1 MNLTRVLA
9 NVASVWRAAVDP
21 FRGRPDDGIGGAR
34 YGSRGGRRQLGADCR
49 GARDLVPAERSRGAV
64 RFALPP
70 QAVTNDD
77 GVYVFDGIAAGRYR
91 VQAQKTGFV
100 TSNLATPHWSM

>member
-1 MNLTRVLA
+1 V
-9 NVASVWRAAVDP
+9 VDAVSSAP
-21 FRGRPDDGIGGAR
+21 IAGAR
-34 YGSRGGRRQLGADCR
+34 VIWCRRTF
-49 GARDLVPAERSRGAV
+49 EGAV

-100 TSNLATPHWSM
+100 TSNLADAAWSM